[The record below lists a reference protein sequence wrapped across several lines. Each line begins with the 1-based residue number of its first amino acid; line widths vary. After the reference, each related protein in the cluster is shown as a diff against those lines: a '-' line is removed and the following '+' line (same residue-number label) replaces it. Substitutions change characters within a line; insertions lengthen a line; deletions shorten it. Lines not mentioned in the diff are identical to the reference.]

1 MKVNSSN
8 YLFKEGLRS
17 IWSHRLMS
25 LASVGVLMSC
35 LVLMGL
41 ATLFSVNV
49 NKGLDAIEDKNVINI
64 YLYDSVAKEQLPQ
77 VEEQLAAIDN
87 IKTFT
92 FISKEEAWKKQLES
106 MGAADMFEGLDINT
120 DDILPDSYK
129 VVLKD
134 ISQYED
140 TLTKLRGIS
149 QVETIRDSS
158 EVADKL
164 ISIRKLITILGGA
177 LIAML
182 FVVSLFIIAN
192 TIKLTMYSRRL
203 EISIMKAVG
212 ATDGFIRL
220 PFVVEGFILGLVA
233 GAASFGL
240 VYGIYKLAGSAIT
253 RIIPITPVAFLSIA
267 WWLLAGFIIVGT
279 ATGVIGSLIS
289 MSRYLK
295 KEGSEISA
303 V

>member
-8 YLFKEGLRS
+8 YLLKEGIRS

-25 LASVGVLMSC
+25 LASIGVLMSC

-41 ATLFSVNV
+41 AVLFSVNV

-64 YLYDSVAKEQLPQ
+64 YLYDSVTKEQLPQ
-77 VEEQLAAIDN
+77 VEAQLKTIDN
-87 IKTFT
+87 VKDFT
-92 FISKEEAWKKQLES
+92 FISKEEAWQKQLES

-120 DDILPDSYK
+120 DNILPDSYK

-134 ISQYED
+134 ISQYND
-140 TLTKLRGIS
+140 TLTKLKEIS

-158 EVADKL
+158 EIADKL

-177 LIAML
+177 LIIML

-220 PFVVEGFILGLVA
+220 PFVVEGFVLGLIA
-233 GAASFGL
+233 GIASFGL
-240 VYGIYKLAGSAIT
+240 VYGIYRLAGSAVT
-253 RIIPITPVAFLSIA
+253 RIIPITPVAFSSIA
-267 WWLLAGFIIVGT
+267 WWLLSGFIIVGII
-279 ATGVIGSLIS
+279 TGIVGSLIS

>member
-8 YLFKEGLRS
+8 YLLKEGIRS

-25 LASVGVLMSC
+25 LASIGVLMSC

-41 ATLFSVNV
+41 AVLFSVNV

-64 YLYDSVAKEQLPQ
+64 YLYDSVTKEQLPQ
-77 VEEQLAAIDN
+77 VEVQLKTIDN
-87 IKTFT
+87 VKDFT
-92 FISKEEAWKKQLES
+92 FISKEEAWQKQLES

-120 DDILPDSYK
+120 DNILPDSYK

-140 TLTKLRGIS
+140 TLTKLKEIS

-158 EVADKL
+158 EIADKL

-177 LIAML
+177 LIIML

-220 PFVVEGFILGLVA
+220 PFVVEGFILGLIA
-233 GAASFGL
+233 GIASFGL
-240 VYGIYKLAGSAIT
+240 VYGIYRLAGSAVT
-253 RIIPITPVAFLSIA
+253 RIIPITPVAFSSIA
-267 WWLLAGFIIVGT
+267 WWLLAGFIIVGII
-279 ATGVIGSLIS
+279 TGIVGSLIS